1 MPPRKL
7 LLMLAIAILAAS
19 CNRDPQVQAARFVEN
34 GNKFYEKTKYKEAS
48 IMYRRALQRDLRNG
62 EAYYRLG
69 LTNIKL
75 GLYGDAVRILH
86 RAVELQPKNMD
97 AAVKLADIYMLAT
110 SQDPAHTTQ
119 LLKEVKDL
127 ADRMLQQDPKFHE
140 GHRLMGQLG
149 LLQNDPELAVKEF
162 EITRQL
168 MPGKPEYELGYFQAL
183 AASKRF
189 PEAEDVARRLIASNK
204 TYAPIYDLLYV
215 NYMNQKRTREAE
227 QVLSEKAANNP
238 KQANFLLQ
246 LAGHY
251 LITGQTAKMDQSL
264 GRLNDEKEFPDGHL
278 LAGDFLF
285 FRARQLELARQ
296 QYDAG
301 ANAFPKDKATYQ
313 KRMIELLASSAR
325 NTEANELV
333 GSVLKDNPK
342 DDDARAMKAAL
353 QLQTGD
359 LKQIRLAANELQSLV
374 AKTPDN
380 HLLRYNLARAYLAE
394 NETEQARLQLEAA
407 IKIRPD
413 FVIGKE
419 SLAALYLSKGDAG
432 KALKE
437 AEESIKLDP
446 NQLPARLVR
455 SSALLVIGDKDKARE
470 ELNTVLRMAPDNP
483 DARYQVGF
491 MAWQEKD
498 FKRAGELFGSI
509 MKNNPKDIRGVV
521 GMVETLASQKKMD
534 EAIKT
539 VQTTLA
545 QDPKRD
551 DYRTV
556 LANLYARSDRFD
568 EAIKIFEELSKSQP
582 RNGELLLRMAESQRR
597 KGDIDTSMQTFR
609 RASQVSQGDV
619 RPLLQLGLMLD
630 GTGRRDQAKPIYEQV
645 LKIDPDQPVAL
656 NNLAFIKAEEGID
669 LDVAMTM
676 AQKARQKL
684 PAAPSI
690 KDTLGWIYVKKN
702 LADDAI
708 SLLKDV
714 VKADPTNPSFRY
726 HYGMALLQKGNRP
739 EAKKE
744 LEEASRSKP
753 SKDDAGKISQALATL

>member
-34 GNKFYEKTKYKEAS
+34 GNKFFEKTKYKEAS

-498 FKRAGELFGSI
+498 FKRAAELFGSI